1 MRRSALFV
9 TAALAA
15 AALLLC
21 GQVGSAANQ
30 SMYVLT
36 DLGVGQAY
44 GINNSGVI
52 VGTDSIRRLT
62 TTQVVLVG
70 ISSRCPLFLLSRGPF
85 AQAMPSRGRGRAT
98 VTKSTLCIGG
108 TAFGINASGQVVGQM
123 NANANGVTGVNAFL
137 YSGGT
142 VNNLGTIDPLDPNSN
157 HTFAP
162 PSRRRSATTAWSWV
176 CPYASYDPNAGD
188 NYHAFSYANGTMT
201 DLGCWVPFDSPQCS
215 SISAAY
221 AVNPTGT
228 VAYGLPCCPTDQ
240 NLYSTSFSGGNVNDL
255 GLGIGSTIYG
265 ANSSGSLVGITGT
278 SSSGATN
285 HAVLYQNGTATDLGD
300 LATKQNFGSNNDSQA
315 NAINSSVKS
324 SERASWA
331 PGTTTRRMAI
341 PTMRLLP
348 FPTIV
353 GTILLKLFSI
363 PTAARTRPLF
373 RPEHDDLSRRPS
385 EHHAGRGNGRQ

>member
-1 MRRSALFV
+1 
-9 TAALAA
+9 
-15 AALLLC
+15 
-21 GQVGSAANQ
+21 
-30 SMYVLT
+30 MYVLS

-52 VGTDSIRRLT
+52 VGTDDSAIDDYT
-62 TTQVVLVG
+62 DG
-70 ISSRCPLFLLSRGPF
+70 ISTDQPI
-85 AQAMPSRGRGRAT
+85 MPPIGAYPGYVCSGNAVAWTVGAT

-123 NANANGVTGVNAFL
+123 NATANGVTGVNAFL

-142 VNNLGTIDPLDPNSN
+142 VNNLGTINPLDPSSN
-157 HTFAP
+157 HTFA
-162 PSRRRSATTAWSWV
+162 SSVATAISNNGV
-176 CPYASYDPNAGD
+176 VVGCSYASYDPNAGD

-228 VAYGLPCCPTDQ
+228 VAYGASLLPDDQ

-300 LATKQNFGSNNDSQA
+300 LATKQNFGLNNDSQA
-315 NAINSSVKS
+315 NAINSSGEIVGTS
-324 SERASWA
+324 VVGAW
-331 PGTTTRRMAI
+331 TTTRRMAI

-373 RPEHDDLSRRPS
+373 ST
-385 EHHAGRGNGRQ
+385 